1 MNHECSSTFI
11 INLHQFCHQ
20 CSWTVC
26 TILPQLDI
34 RKKQSAHLQTI
45 SGQIRKKNME
55 TSVCRS
61 TTISPCFPKE
71 KPSPSHPSRFE
82 GVLCKV
88 QALGLAVGLQF
99 LQIQLAILS
108 GEARLVSCWVFHV
121 VYNELDTVGGFEA
134 TNIAG
139 RATTV
144 ARGNESMWDLEISRL
159 FTDFEDLMLLKLDTL
174 MKGPY
179 YSN

>member
-1 MNHECSSTFI
+1 M
-11 INLHQFCHQ
+11 
-20 CSWTVC
+20 
-26 TILPQLDI
+26 
-34 RKKQSAHLQTI
+34 
-45 SGQIRKKNME
+45 
-55 TSVCRS
+55 CRS

-71 KPSPSHPSRFE
+71 KPSPSHSSRFE

-174 MKGPY
+174 MKGP
-179 YSN
+179 N